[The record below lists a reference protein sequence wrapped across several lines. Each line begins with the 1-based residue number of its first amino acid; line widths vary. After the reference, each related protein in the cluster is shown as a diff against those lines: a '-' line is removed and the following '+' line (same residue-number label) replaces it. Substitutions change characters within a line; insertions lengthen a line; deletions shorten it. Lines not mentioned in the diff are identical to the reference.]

1 MRISRIIDHHEESI
15 FDDKVFVK
23 TFTLLLGLIIAIAS
37 FLIYNS
43 FYDVHQMSFLKKRAD
58 RALLSLS
65 DVERELNGNVFSLET
80 LEAEERGMGT
90 IQPIV
95 EKPVMSKSHKTVDKS
110 EEKQKNGIPKIQ
122 ISSSQTTDSHTKPK
136 IEITSTVSSS
146 PKTYRKSFKYLKE
159 RFYKTNNPKYAL
171 QIAQR
176 FYDTKQY
183 KKALKWSLIAN
194 EIDEQNPKSWL
205 MFAKTKVKMGK
216 RQDAVNVLQAYLKT
230 YTSEEIRRYL
240 HKIKS
245 KR

>member
-1 MRISRIIDHHEESI
+1 MRISRIIDRHEESI
-15 FDDKVFVK
+15 FDDKAFVK

-58 RALLSLS
+58 RTLLSLS
-65 DVERELNGNVFSLET
+65 DAERELNGNVFSLET
-80 LEAEERGMGT
+80 LEAEEGT
-90 IQPIV
+90 PDDMDPALDEMAALRPQHTGHGQV
-95 EKPVMSKSHKTVDKS
+95 HTA
-110 EEKQKNGIPKIQ
+110 PKIE
-122 ISSSQTTDSHTKPK
+122 ITSSQTASAHRKPK
-136 IEITSTVSSS
+136 IEITSTVSRSHR
-146 PKTYRKSFKYLKE
+146 THRKSLKQLKK
-159 RFYKTNNPKYAL
+159 RFYATNNPKYAL

-176 FYDTKQY
+176 FYDAKRY
-183 KKALKWSLIAN
+183 KEALKWSLIAN

>member
-1 MRISRIIDHHEESI
+1 MRISRIIDRHEESI
-15 FDDKVFVK
+15 FDDKAFVK

-37 FLIYNS
+37 YLIYNS

-58 RALLSLS
+58 RTLLSLS
-65 DVERELNGNVFSLET
+65 DAERELNGNVFSLET
-80 LEAEERGMGT
+80 LESENGALDEADPLAEEMAAL
-90 IQPIV
+90 QP
-95 EKPVMSKSHKTVDKS
+95 KQAGYRSKKS
-110 EEKQKNGIPKIQ
+110 APKIE
-122 ISSSQTTDSHTKPK
+122 ITSSATASAHRKPK
-136 IEITSTVSSS
+136 IEITSVETGSHR
-146 PKTYRKSFKYLKE
+146 THRKSLKQLKK
-159 RFYKTNNPKYAL
+159 RFYRTNNPKYAL

-176 FYDTKQY
+176 FYNAKRY
-183 KKALKWSLIAN
+183 KEALKWSLIAN

>member
-15 FDDKVFVK
+15 FDDKAFVK

-58 RALLSLS
+58 RTLLSLS
-65 DVERELNGNVFSLET
+65 DAERELNGNVFSLET
-80 LEAEERGMGT
+80 LEAQEGILDDVDPALEEIAALRAGQTGRGKERS
-90 IQPIV
+90 V
-95 EKPVMSKSHKTVDKS
+95 
-110 EEKQKNGIPKIQ
+110 PKIE
-122 ISSSQTTDSHTKPK
+122 ITSSQTASTHRKPK
-136 IEITSTVSSS
+136 IEITSTVSRSH
-146 PKTYRKSFKYLKE
+146 KTQRKSLKHLKK
-159 RFYKTNNPKYAL
+159 RFYATNNPKYAL

-176 FYDTKQY
+176 FYDAKRY
-183 KKALKWSLIAN
+183 KEALKWSLIAN

-240 HKIKS
+240 QKIKS